1 MSGVETPAIFS
12 RLRIPGNPV
21 AHPGAVVIS
30 GKARFTVLTARLIRL
45 EYSETGQ
52 FEDRASFAFPNRYA
66 APPTFETVNTAE
78 KVTIDT
84 GELFLSYIPGP
95 GEFTGENLSITFRLN
110 SEEIRWTPGLV
121 NRRNLRGTRR
131 TLDECVGDVALE
143 EGLNSRDGWSVYDDS
158 RRVLFNA
165 ADGWVEPRQPH
176 FQQDWYFFAYGHDYK
191 AALQEYTRF
200 GGGIPLIPRFVLG
213 AWWSRYWAYSDK
225 DLMNLVEDFDRH
237 DLPLDVLVLDM
248 DWHTKDSWTGYS
260 WNRELFPDPEGFL
273 RWVHDHGLRT
283 TLNLHPA
290 DGVQAFEDAYEG
302 FARALGIDPAER
314 QTIPFRITDKKFVQH
329 YFEQLHHPMEEGGVD
344 FWWMDWQQGETS
356 EMKGLDPL
364 PWLNH
369 LHFLDSARR
378 GKRAMLYSRWG
389 GLGNHRY
396 HIGFS
401 GDTHSAWE
409 ALQYQPYFTATAS
422 NVCYGWWS
430 HDIGGHL
437 GACEPELFARWVQ
450 YGAVSPVLRLHST
463 KDPLAERRPW
473 AFSKE
478 VFRACRTA
486 FQLRYQL
493 VPYLYTA
500 GRETVDTSLPPTR
513 PMYYEHP
520 EEEAAYVARY
530 QYYLGD
536 QLIAAPI
543 VHPADPVTGYA
554 SNDVWVPEGRWI
566 EFTTKEFFEGPRWV
580 RLVGD
585 LDRLP
590 LLAKEGS
597 IIPLAELADQTDN
610 LPKDKLHL
618 KVFPGADGSYRLYED
633 DGISEAYRS
642 GDSEWTNF
650 RLTMQDE
657 NGCEL
662 TVAPVEGRC
671 AFLPDQRSYR
681 VYFEGTVSPQSVTVN
696 GEALEWRYDPDSL
709 TTVVDIPSQPKN
721 QSLTV
726 VVQAAGKLSALGEEY
741 NRQIQLA
748 DVKRLLGARVPATPY
763 EKMAGEI
770 LTKTGPGQADALAR
784 LGGPFVRFIEYI
796 TPEEAARSLGTLIIG
811 GTADGSPFSVDVK
824 WEMGHKGVLENQAIH
839 LESPD
844 GQALILTN
852 PYAVDAAGEPR
863 EWTAEVALTWQGK
876 TLNFE
881 HRSRPIFAAISPWQV
896 TVFNEDQDPH
906 KIEEVFAASGE
917 LNPQLDWESYTQ
929 SIVGVKSIADPF
941 YVRLRERYT
950 PRYEAGENLA
960 SFAVTRI
967 IAPEDRE
974 IKLFYHAGAAIRL
987 WLNGEEL
994 EEGKQVESS
1003 GEAGCNVFHPHLR
1016 PRFTEVLHLKKGENT
1031 LVVRSSP
1038 PRPRPFW
1045 WFSVAVVKPDGT
1057 IMSDLL
1063 YR

>member
-1 MSGVETPAIFS
+1 MSVGEPPAIFS
-12 RLRIPGNPV
+12 RLRFPGNPV
-21 AHPGAVVIS
+21 AHPAAVVIS
-30 GKARFTVLTARLIRL
+30 GKVRFTVLTARLLRL

-52 FEDRASFAFPNRYA
+52 FEDRGSFAFPNRHA
-66 APPTFETVNTAE
+66 APPAFKTLENEGAL
-78 KVTIDT
+78 TIDT
-84 GELFLSYIPGP
+84 GGLLLTYSPGP
-95 GEFTGENLSITFRLN
+95 GEFTAANLSITFRLN
-110 SEEIRWTPGLV
+110 GQDVTWKPGLV

-143 EGLNSRDGWSVYDDS
+143 EGLNSRDGWSLYDDS
-158 RRVLFNA
+158 RKVLFNT
-165 ADGWVEPRQPH
+165 ADGWVEPRRPH

-191 AALQEYTRF
+191 TALSEYTRF
-200 GGGIPLIPRFVLG
+200 GGSIPLIPRFVLG
-213 AWWSRYWAYSDK
+213 AWWSRFWEYSDK
-225 DLMNLVEDFDRH
+225 DLMELVGEFDRH

-248 DWHTKDSWTGYS
+248 DWHTKDSWTGYT
-260 WNRELFPDPEGFL
+260 WNKELFSDPKGFL
-273 RWVHDHGLRT
+273 EWVHNHGLRT

-290 DGVQAFEDAYEG
+290 EGVQPFEDAYEG

-314 QTIPFRITDKKFVQH
+314 QPIPFRITDKKFVRH
-329 YFEQLHHPMEEGGVD
+329 YFEELHHPMEDGGVD

-378 GKRAMLYSRWG
+378 GQRAMLYSRWG

-409 ALQYQPYFTATAS
+409 ALQFQPYFTATAS

-478 VFRACRTA
+478 VFRACRAA

-500 GRETVDTSLPPTR
+500 GREAVDTSLAPSR
-513 PMYYEHP
+513 PLYYEHP

-543 VHPADPVTGYA
+543 VHPADPITGYA
-554 SNDVWVPEGRWI
+554 ANDVWVPPGRWI
-566 EFTTKEFFEGPRWV
+566 EYTTKEIFEGPKWV
-580 RLVGD
+580 RMVGD

-590 LLAKEGS
+590 LLAKAGA
-597 IIPLAELADQTDN
+597 IIPLADLADRTDN
-610 LPKDKLHL
+610 LAKDKLYL
-618 KVFPGADGSYRLYED
+618 RVFVGADGFFRLYED
-633 DGISEAYRS
+633 DGISEAYRQ

-650 RLTMQDE
+650 RLVRQDD

-662 TVAPVEGRC
+662 QIAPVEGRC
-671 AFLPDQRSYR
+671 AALPEQRSYQ
-681 VYFEGTVSPQSVTVN
+681 VYFEGTTRPESVTVN
-696 GEALEWRYDPDSL
+696 GQAAEWRYDPDSL
-709 TTVVDIPSQPKN
+709 TTVAQIPAQPKD
-721 QSLTV
+721 QPLTV
-726 VVQAAGKLSALGEEY
+726 RVWAAGKLLALGEEY
-741 NRQIQLA
+741 NRRIQLA
-748 DVKRLLGARVPATPY
+748 DVKRLLGANMPAAPG
-763 EKMAGEI
+763 EKLIEGVLDLA
-770 LTKTGPGQADALAR
+770 GPGQAEALAR
-784 LGGPFVRFIEYI
+784 LGGPFGRFIEYI
-796 TPEEAARSLGTLIIG
+796 TPEEAARSLGTLIVG
-811 GTADGSPFSVDVK
+811 GPADGSAFAVDVK
-824 WEMGHKGVLENQAIH
+824 WELGHKGAVESQRQRF
-839 LESPD
+839 ESPD
-844 GQALILTN
+844 GQSLIIAN
-852 PYAVDAAGEPR
+852 PYAIDAAGEPR
-863 EWTAEVALTWQGK
+863 EWTANVILSWRGK
-876 TLNFE
+876 QLRFA

-896 TVFNEDQDPH
+896 VVFNEDHEPPDYS
-906 KIEEVFAASGE
+906 EVFDQAGQ
-917 LNPQLDWESYTQ
+917 LNPELGWESYAQ
-929 SIVGVKSIADPF
+929 SIAGVKSIADPF

-950 PRYEAGENLA
+950 ARYEAGENLA
-960 SFAVTRI
+960 SFAVARI

-974 IKLFYHAGAAIRL
+974 IRLFYHAGAAIRL
-987 WLNGEEL
+987 WFNGEEL

-1003 GEAGCNVFHPHLR
+1003 GEAGNNVYHPHLR
-1016 PRFTEVLHLKKGENT
+1016 PRYTGILRLKKGENT
-1031 LVVRSSP
+1031 LVGRSSP

-1045 WFSVAVVKPDGT
+1045 WFSVAVVRPDGA
-1057 IMSDLL
+1057 IMTDLL